1 MLAPKIIIREL
12 SQSEFPPR
20 LMEIPQIPKKL
31 FLAGEL
37 PGEDYKY
44 LCVVGA
50 RKYTNYG
57 AEVVKKLISGL
68 AGQKIVIVSG
78 LALGIDTLAHRE
90 ALEAGLP
97 TVAVPGSGLDS
108 KVIYPSTNLKLAEK
122 ILEKGG
128 ALLSEF
134 EPDFKATTWSFPQ
147 RNRIMAGLSHAILVI
162 EAEKKSGTLITARMA
177 TDYNRDVL
185 TVPGSIFSSTSEG
198 PHLLLSL
205 GATPIT
211 SSHDILVALGLD
223 AGETKNLTLNY
234 DDCSPDEKIVIEN
247 LDGPKERDE
256 LSRLTDFSISKL
268 NEILSMMEIKG
279 LINERGGEIYLN
291 K

>member
-1 MLAPKIIIREL
+1 MLPEKIILREL
-12 SQSEFPPR
+12 NQDEFPKR
-20 LMEIPQIPKKL
+20 LLEIPQLPKKL

-37 PGEDYKY
+37 PGDDYKY
-44 LCVVGA
+44 LCVVGS

-97 TVAVPGSGLDS
+97 TIAIPGSGLDA
-108 KVIYPSTNLKLAEK
+108 KVIYPATNLSLAQK
-122 ILEKGG
+122 ILAKGG

-134 EPDFKATTWSFPQ
+134 EPNFKATTWSFPQ
-147 RNRIMAGLSHAILVI
+147 RNRIMAGISHAILVI

-223 AGETKNLTLNY
+223 TDETKNLTLNY
-234 DDCSPDEKIVIEN
+234 DDCSPEEKLVIEK
-247 LDGPKERDE
+247 LAQPIERDE
-256 LSRLTDFSISKL
+256 LCRLLNMPMSKL
-268 NEILSMMEIKG
+268 NEILSLMEIKG
-279 LINERGGEIYLN
+279 LINERGGEIYLR

>member
-1 MLAPKIIIREL
+1 MLPEKIILREL
-12 SQSEFPPR
+12 NIEEIPSR
-20 LMEIPQIPKKL
+20 LKEIPQPPEKL

-37 PGEDYKY
+37 PADDYKY
-44 LCVVGA
+44 LCVVGS

-97 TVAVPGSGLDS
+97 TVAVPGSGLDA
-108 KVIYPSTNLKLAEK
+108 KVIYPATNLSLAQK
-122 ILEKGG
+122 ILSKGG

-134 EPDFKATTWSFPQ
+134 EPNFKATTWSFPQ

-223 AGETKNLTLNY
+223 TDETKNLTLNY
-234 DDCSPDEKIVIEN
+234 DDCSPEEKLIIEN
-247 LDGPKERDE
+247 LGEPVERDE
-256 LSRLTDFSISKL
+256 LCRLVNMPMSKL
-268 NEILSMMEIKG
+268 NEVLSLMEIKG
-279 LINERGGEIYLN
+279 LINERGGEIYLS

>member
-1 MLAPKIIIREL
+1 MLPEKIILREL
-12 SQSEFPPR
+12 NIEEIPSR
-20 LMEIPQIPKKL
+20 LKEIPQPPEKL

-37 PGEDYKY
+37 PGDDYKY
-44 LCVVGA
+44 LCVVGS

-90 ALEAGLP
+90 ALGAGLP

-108 KVIYPSTNLKLAEK
+108 KVIYPATNLSLAKKILAE
-122 ILEKGG
+122 GG

-134 EPDFKATTWSFPQ
+134 EPNFKATTWSFPQ

-223 AGETKNLTLNY
+223 TDETKNLTLNY
-234 DDCSPDEKIVIEN
+234 DDCSPEEKLIIEN
-247 LDGPKERDE
+247 LGEPVERDE
-256 LSRLTDFSISKL
+256 LCRLVNMPMSKL
-268 NEILSMMEIKG
+268 NEVLSLMEIKG
-279 LINERGGEIYLN
+279 LINERGGEIYLS